1 MKRLLLLFFII
12 IFLNACKSDDRPE
25 GILGKEEMIDVL
37 TSVHLAD
44 GYANALYADSN
55 RNRIAAL
62 YGAIYKKHNTD
73 SVGIRKSLEYY
84 SRNPAELKVMYETI
98 IKDLENIEKEQRQ
111 MEEKKHQEE
120 QDKYNKEQQLIARKL
135 KLKNDSLRNDSM
147 NKQYIKIDTFK
158 VIPIKKWTFQGLLE
172 RENWKKQ
179 DSLRRDSL
187 MKTRIKK

>member
-12 IFLNACKSDDRPE
+12 IFLSACKSEDSPD
-25 GILGKEEMIDVL
+25 GILAREEMIDVL

-44 GYANALYADSN
+44 GYASALYADSN
-55 RNRIAAL
+55 RNKIAAL

-84 SRNPAELKVMYETI
+84 SRNPAELKTMYETI
-98 IKDLENIEKEQRQ
+98 IRNLENLEKEQRLI
-111 MEEKKHQEE
+111 EEKKQQEE

-135 KLKNDSLRNDSM
+135 KLKNDSLRNDSL

-158 VIPIKKWTFQGLLE
+158 VIPVKKWTFQGLLE
-172 RENWKKQ
+172 REKWKKQ

-187 MKTRIKK
+187 MKARVK